1 MEKNID
7 ATQPSGFSIK
17 ADVIEQHIMEKMPKE
32 FQGALK
38 RVVLAGMK
46 ILFSKETH
54 SQLFDSI
61 RPEDE
66 VPLEDE
72 LGAGAANLMLLMFKE
87 SNNSM
92 PLQTVIPAGSILLA
106 KACEFINETKLA
118 PITDETYFE
127 AMHMFT
133 SVMRRQFDPSMSQSG
148 GNTPDKGVEST
159 VQQPSPQPVQQPV
172 QPAQSGGL
180 ISAQQGA

>member
-1 MEKNID
+1 M
-7 ATQPSGFSIK
+7 ATTQEAGDFSIK
-17 ADVIEQHIMEKMPKE
+17 ADVIEQHVMEKMPKE

-38 RVVLAGMK
+38 RVVLSGMK

-54 SQLFDSI
+54 SQIFDSI

-72 LGAGAANLMLLMFKE
+72 LGAGAANLMLAMFKE
-87 SNNSM
+87 SNQSM

-106 KACEFINETKLA
+106 RACEFINETKMA

-127 AMHMFT
+127 AMHMF
-133 SVMRRQFDPSMSQSG
+133 SAVMRRTFDPSLSG
-148 GNTPDKGVEST
+148 DPGANPAAEQGATP
-159 VQQPSPQPVQQPV
+159 PAPA
-172 QPAQSGGL
+172 QPAGGL
-180 ISAQQGA
+180 ISAPQGA

>member
-1 MEKNID
+1 MKNAQI
-7 ATQPSGFSIK
+7 AEQGGYTIK

-32 FQGALK
+32 FQGALR

-54 SQLFDSI
+54 SQIFDSI

-72 LGAGAANLMLLMFKE
+72 LGAGAANLMLMMFKE

-92 PLQTVIPAGSILLA
+92 PLQTVVPAGAILLA
-106 KACEFINETKLA
+106 KACEFISETKLA

-133 SVMRRQFDPSMSQSG
+133 AVMRKKFDPSLSG
-148 GNTPDKGVEST
+148 GQKDEPQTDQGYSPTADQSAT
-159 VQQPSPQPVQQPV
+159 QPPQP
-172 QPAQSGGL
+172 QPAGGL
-180 ISAQQGA
+180 ISAPQGA